1 MSIVDQSSSRETSQ
15 KSQCPVLK
23 SLATKDPVVGPLV
36 VVPGAAPG
44 AGVEDLVSEVLS
56 ANSESSSSSSRVN
69 GIVTSE
75 ESCPLRL
82 CG

>member
-44 AGVEDLVSEVLS
+44 AGVEDLVGEVLGAHS
-56 ANSESSSSSSRVN
+56 
-69 GIVTSE
+69 
-75 ESCPLRL
+75 
-82 CG
+82 